1 MLPFFLQE
9 LDTLGWQE
17 KWKGNKKI
25 QQVQISFK
33 SFFISFLLFL
43 RKLAFLAVFVM

>member
-33 SFFISFLLFL
+33 VSLFRFFSFFGN
-43 RKLAFLAVFVM
+43 

>member
-25 QQVQISFK
+25 QQVQINVEKFLFF
-33 SFFISFLLFL
+33 SFFGN
-43 RKLAFLAVFVM
+43 